1 MKNLSANILDIK
13 FYLYDDDGN
22 ELLDNNGNIKEYRIK
37 DNIRFKPLEYL
48 CEDFD
53 VDILE
58 EVKN

>member
-37 DNIRFKPLEYL
+37 NNIRFKQLEYL

-53 VDILE
+53 IDILE